1 MVSETK
7 LDDSF
12 PLGQFF
18 IEGFGVLYRVAQN
31 LNGGGIMLL

>member
-7 LDDSF
+7 LDDIF
-12 PLGQFF
+12 PIGQFV
-18 IEGFGVLYRVAQN
+18 IEGFGVLSRVDQN

>member
-12 PLGQFF
+12 PIGQFV
-18 IEGFGVLYRVAQN
+18 IEGFDVLSRVDQN
-31 LNGGGIMLL
+31 LNGGGIMML